1 MGAVFLAC
9 KLEEQHRRI
18 RHIINVFDY
27 LRRVHDGEL
36 KPAALHAAAVVP
48 VEQFGNV
55 CLR

>member
-36 KPAALHAAAVVP
+36 KPAALQAATVVP

-55 CLR
+55 